1 MKLKENKKMPQIN
14 LTIEEHQALTKLLSH
29 PKTEKYRHD
38 QYDTST
44 FDSMTEKVFDA
55 VNHLLVED
63 F

>member
-1 MKLKENKKMPQIN
+1 MPQIN
-14 LTIEEHQALTKLLSH
+14 LTIEEHQSLTKLLSH
-29 PKTEKYRHD
+29 SKTEKYRLN

-44 FDSMTEKVFDA
+44 FDSMVDKVYNA